1 MKNILKYLNI
11 SLLIGC
17 LAVLTINL
25 IKVNELKE
33 SNTLLEKHL
42 KNQREYINIS
52 KDLDSLISKF
62 EIKVK
67 TFNKEKQEW
76 KKTHKKD

>member
-11 SLLIGC
+11 TLLIIS
-17 LAVLTINL
+17 LTVLIVNL
-25 IKVNELKE
+25 IKINELKE

-52 KDLDSLISKF
+52 KDLGKLISKF
-62 EIKVK
+62 DVKVK
-67 TFNKEKQEW
+67 AFTKEKEEW